1 MKGMFHL
8 RGGVRKRGKRWYYYF
23 EDIDEDGSRKKVEK
37 VGGDTRAEAEAC
49 LRKVLSDIDETGQY
63 FLGTNT
69 RVKQYLDFWMEEYV
83 KLNLKYNTYENYRFT
98 IKNHIDGFLGKK
110 KLTDLSP
117 ALLQNFIN
125 EEFKKGYSKKTM
137 TITHSVLKNALN
149 MAVYPWGLI
158 KQNPMLYVKIPK
170 YEERPT
176 TKKDLKIISL
186 EDFDRMIEI
195 TPEVHPFYIPLN
207 IGFYTGM
214 RVGEVCGLTWD
225 NVDFSSGTIT
235 VEKQMVKND
244 GLWVYGTPKTASSN
258 RTIFIGQTLLSILK
272 KQKKQQLENRMKYG
286 KFYIDSNAV
295 CTKEDGE
302 LVTPSVVKWNT
313 RRISNALSLSFNF
326 HSLRH
331 THATLL
337 LENGAKMKEISE
349 RLGHSRISITMDTYS
364 HVTNKMRNETV
375 DIMEK
380 LRKNS

>member
-1 MKGMFHL
+1 
-8 RGGVRKRGKRWYYYF
+8 
-23 EDIDEDGSRKKVEK
+23 
-37 VGGDTRAEAEAC
+37 
-49 LRKVLSDIDETGQY
+49 
-63 FLGTNT
+63 
-69 RVKQYLDFWMEEYV
+69 
-83 KLNLKYNTYENYRFT
+83 
-98 IKNHIDGFLGKK
+98 
-110 KLTDLSP
+110 
-117 ALLQNFIN
+117 
-125 EEFKKGYSKKTM
+125 M

-186 EDFDRMIEI
+186 EDFDHMLEI
-195 TPEVHPFYIPLN
+195 TPEGHPFYIPLN

-225 NVDFSSGTIT
+225 NVDFSNGTIT

-244 GLWVYGTPKTASSN
+244 GAWVYGTPKTSSSN
-258 RTIFIGQTLLSILK
+258 RTIFIGQTLLAILK
-272 KQKKQQLENRMKYG
+272 KHKKQQLENRMKYG
-286 KFYIDSNAV
+286 KLYIDSNAV
-295 CTKEDGE
+295 CTKEYGE

-337 LENGAKMKEISE
+337 LENGAKMKEISD

-364 HVTNKMRNETV
+364 HVTDKMRNETV
-375 DIMEK
+375 DIMEN

>member
-1 MKGMFHL
+1 MAFLFVSLNYTNG
-8 RGGVRKRGKRWYYYF
+8 
-23 EDIDEDGSRKKVEK
+23 EDINDDGSRKKVEK
-37 VGGDTRAEAEAC
+37 VGGDTRPEAEAA

-63 FLGTNT
+63 FLGTDT

-98 IKNHIDGFLGKK
+98 IKNHINGYLGKK

-125 EEFKKGYSKKTM
+125 AEFKKGYSKKTM

-170 YEERPT
+170 YEARPT

-186 EDFDRMIEI
+186 EDFDHMLEI
-195 TPEVHPFYIPLN
+195 TPEGHPFYIPLN

-225 NVDFSSGTIT
+225 DVDFSNGTIT

-244 GLWVYGTPKTASSN
+244 GAWVYGTPKTSSSN
-258 RTIFIGQTLLSILK
+258 RTIFIGQTLLAILK
-272 KQKKQQLENRMKYG
+272 KHKKQQLENRMKYG
-286 KFYIDSNAV
+286 KLYIDSNAV

-364 HVTNKMRNETV
+364 HVTDKMRNETV
-375 DIMEK
+375 DIMAN

>member
-1 MKGMFHL
+1 M

-23 EDIDEDGSRKKVEK
+23 EDINDDGSRKKVEK
-37 VGGDTRAEAEAC
+37 VGGDTRADAEAT
-49 LRKVLSDIDETGQY
+49 LRKILSDIDETGQY
-63 FLGTNT
+63 FLGTDT

-98 IKNHIDGFLGKK
+98 IKNHIDGYLGKK

-125 EEFKKGYSKKTM
+125 DEFKKGYSKKTM

-186 EDFDRMIEI
+186 EDFDHMLEI
-195 TPEVHPFYIPLN
+195 TPEGHPFYIPLN

-225 NVDFSSGTIT
+225 DVDFSNGTIT

-244 GLWVYGTPKTASSN
+244 GAWVYG
-258 RTIFIGQTLLSILK
+258 
-272 KQKKQQLENRMKYG
+272 
-286 KFYIDSNAV
+286 
-295 CTKEDGE
+295 
-302 LVTPSVVKWNT
+302 TPSVVKWNT

-364 HVTNKMRNETV
+364 HVTDKMRNETV
-375 DIMEK
+375 DIMEN

>member
-1 MKGMFHL
+1 MAFLFVSLNYTNG
-8 RGGVRKRGKRWYYYF
+8 
-23 EDIDEDGSRKKVEK
+23 EDINDDGSRKKVEK
-37 VGGDTRAEAEAC
+37 VGGDTRPEAEAA

-63 FLGTNT
+63 FLGTDT

-98 IKNHIDGFLGKK
+98 IKNHINGYLGKK

-125 EEFKKGYSKKTM
+125 AEFKKGYSKKTM

-149 MAVYPWGLI
+149 MAVYSLGLI

-170 YEERPT
+170 YEARPT

-186 EDFDRMIEI
+186 EDFDHMLEI
-195 TPEVHPFYIPLN
+195 TPEGHPFYIPLN

-225 NVDFSSGTIT
+225 DVDFSNGTIT

-244 GLWVYGTPKTASSN
+244 GAWVYGTPKTSSSN
-258 RTIFIGQTLLSILK
+258 RTIFIGQTLLAILK
-272 KQKKQQLENRMKYG
+272 KHKKQQLENRMKYG
-286 KFYIDSNAV
+286 KLYIDSNAV

-364 HVTNKMRNETV
+364 HVTDKMRNETV
-375 DIMEK
+375 DIMEN

>member
-1 MKGMFHL
+1 M
-8 RGGVRKRGKRWYYYF
+8 RKRGKRWYYYF
-23 EDIDEDGSRKKVEK
+23 EDINDDGSRKKVEK
-37 VGGDTRAEAEAC
+37 VGGDTRPEAEAA

-63 FLGTNT
+63 FLGTDT

-98 IKNHIDGFLGKK
+98 IKNHINGYLGKK

-125 EEFKKGYSKKTM
+125 AEFKKGYSKKTM

-170 YEERPT
+170 YEARPT

-186 EDFDRMIEI
+186 EDFDHMLEI
-195 TPEVHPFYIPLN
+195 TPEGHPFYIPLN

-225 NVDFSSGTIT
+225 DVDFSNGTIT

-244 GLWVYGTPKTASSN
+244 GAWVYGTPKTSSSN
-258 RTIFIGQTLLSILK
+258 RTIFIGQTLLAILK
-272 KQKKQQLENRMKYG
+272 KHKKQQLENRMKYG
-286 KFYIDSNAV
+286 KLYIDSNAV

-364 HVTNKMRNETV
+364 HVTDKMRNETV
-375 DIMEK
+375 DIMEN

>member
-1 MKGMFHL
+1 MAFLFVSLNYTNG
-8 RGGVRKRGKRWYYYF
+8 
-23 EDIDEDGSRKKVEK
+23 EDINDDGSRKKVEK
-37 VGGDTRAEAEAC
+37 VGGDTRPEAEAA

-63 FLGTNT
+63 FLGTDT

-98 IKNHIDGFLGKK
+98 IKNHINGYLGKK

-125 EEFKKGYSKKTM
+125 AEFKKGYSKKTM

-158 KQNPMLYVKIPK
+158 KQNPMLYVKISK
-170 YEERPT
+170 YEARPT

-186 EDFDRMIEI
+186 EDFDHMLEI
-195 TPEVHPFYIPLN
+195 TPEGHPFYIPLN

-225 NVDFSSGTIT
+225 DVDFSNGTIT

-244 GLWVYGTPKTASSN
+244 GAWVYGTPKTSSSN
-258 RTIFIGQTLLSILK
+258 RTIFIGQTLLAILK
-272 KQKKQQLENRMKYG
+272 KHKKQQLENRMKYG
-286 KFYIDSNAV
+286 KLYIDSNAV

-364 HVTNKMRNETV
+364 HVTDKMRNETV
-375 DIMEK
+375 DIMEN

>member
-1 MKGMFHL
+1 MAFLFVSLNYTNG
-8 RGGVRKRGKRWYYYF
+8 
-23 EDIDEDGSRKKVEK
+23 EDINDDGSRKKVEK
-37 VGGDTRAEAEAC
+37 VGGDTRPEAEAA

-63 FLGTNT
+63 FLGTDT

-98 IKNHIDGFLGKK
+98 IKNHINGYLGKK

-125 EEFKKGYSKKTM
+125 AEFKKGYSKKTM

-170 YEERPT
+170 YEARPT

-186 EDFDRMIEI
+186 EDFDHMLEI
-195 TPEVHPFYIPLN
+195 TPEGHPFYIPLN

-225 NVDFSSGTIT
+225 DVDFSNGTIT

-244 GLWVYGTPKTASSN
+244 GAWVYGTPKTSSSN
-258 RTIFIGQTLLSILK
+258 RTIFIGQTLLAILK
-272 KQKKQQLENRMKYG
+272 KHKKQQLENRMKYG
-286 KFYIDSNAV
+286 KLYIDSNAV

-313 RRISNALSLSFNF
+313 RRISNALSLSFSF

-364 HVTNKMRNETV
+364 HVTDKMRNETV
-375 DIMEK
+375 DIMEN

>member
-1 MKGMFHL
+1 M
-8 RGGVRKRGKRWYYYF
+8 RGSVRKRGKRWYYYF
-23 EDIDEDGSRKKVEK
+23 EDINDDGSRKKVEK
-37 VGGDTRAEAEAC
+37 VGGDTRSEAEAA

-63 FLGTNT
+63 FLGTDT

-98 IKNHIDGFLGKK
+98 IKNHINGYLGKK

-125 EEFKKGYSKKTM
+125 AEFKKGYSKKTM

-186 EDFDRMIEI
+186 EDFDHMLEI
-195 TPEVHPFYIPLN
+195 TPEGHPFYIPLN

-225 NVDFSSGTIT
+225 NVDFSNGTIT

-244 GLWVYGTPKTASSN
+244 GEWVYGTPKTSSSN
-258 RTIFIGQTLLSILK
+258 RTIFIGQTLLAILK
-272 KQKKQQLENRMKYG
+272 KHKKQQLENRMKYG
-286 KFYIDSNAV
+286 KLYIDSNAV

-364 HVTNKMRNETV
+364 HVTDKMRNETV
-375 DIMEK
+375 DIMEN

>member
-1 MKGMFHL
+1 MAFLFVSLNYTNG
-8 RGGVRKRGKRWYYYF
+8 
-23 EDIDEDGSRKKVEK
+23 EDINDDGSRKKVEK
-37 VGGDTRAEAEAC
+37 VGGDTRPEAEAA

-63 FLGTNT
+63 FLGTDT
-69 RVKQYLDFWMEEYV
+69 RLKQYLDFWMEEYV

-98 IKNHIDGFLGKK
+98 IKNHINGYLGKK

-125 EEFKKGYSKKTM
+125 AEFKKGYSKKTM

-170 YEERPT
+170 YEARPT

-186 EDFDRMIEI
+186 EDFDHMLEI
-195 TPEVHPFYIPLN
+195 TPEGHPFYIPLN

-225 NVDFSSGTIT
+225 DVDFSNGTIT

-244 GLWVYGTPKTASSN
+244 GAWVYGTPKTSSSN
-258 RTIFIGQTLLSILK
+258 RTIFIGQTLLAILK
-272 KQKKQQLENRMKYG
+272 KHKKQQLENRMKYG
-286 KFYIDSNAV
+286 KLYIDSNAV

-364 HVTNKMRNETV
+364 HVTDKMRNETV
-375 DIMEK
+375 DIMEN

>member
-1 MKGMFHL
+1 MAFLFFSLNYTNG
-8 RGGVRKRGKRWYYYF
+8 
-23 EDIDEDGSRKKVEK
+23 EDINDDGSRKKVEK
-37 VGGDTRAEAEAC
+37 VGGDTRPEAEAA

-63 FLGTNT
+63 FLGTDT

-98 IKNHIDGFLGKK
+98 IKNHINGYLGKK

-125 EEFKKGYSKKTM
+125 AEFKKGYSKKTM

-170 YEERPT
+170 YEARPT

-186 EDFDRMIEI
+186 EDFDHMLEI
-195 TPEVHPFYIPLN
+195 TPEGHPFYIPLN

-225 NVDFSSGTIT
+225 DVDFSNGTIT

-244 GLWVYGTPKTASSN
+244 GAWVYGTPKTSSSN
-258 RTIFIGQTLLSILK
+258 RTIFIGQTLLAILK
-272 KQKKQQLENRMKYG
+272 KHKKQQLENRMKYG
-286 KFYIDSNAV
+286 KLYIDSNAV

-364 HVTNKMRNETV
+364 HVTDKMRNETV
-375 DIMEK
+375 DIMEN

>member
-1 MKGMFHL
+1 MAFLFVSLNYTNG
-8 RGGVRKRGKRWYYYF
+8 
-23 EDIDEDGSRKKVEK
+23 EDINDDGSRKKVEK
-37 VGGDTRAEAEAC
+37 VGGDTRPEAEAA

-63 FLGTNT
+63 FLGTDT

-98 IKNHIDGFLGKK
+98 IKNHINGYLGKK

-125 EEFKKGYSKKTM
+125 AEFKKGYSKKTM

-170 YEERPT
+170 YEARPT

-186 EDFDRMIEI
+186 EDFDHMLEI
-195 TPEVHPFYIPLN
+195 TPEGHPFYIPLN

-225 NVDFSSGTIT
+225 DVDFSNGTIT

-244 GLWVYGTPKTASSN
+244 GAWVYGTPKTSSSN
-258 RTIFIGQTLLSILK
+258 RTIFIGQTLLAILK
-272 KQKKQQLENRMKYG
+272 KHKKQQLENRMKYG
-286 KFYIDSNAV
+286 NLYIDSNAV

-364 HVTNKMRNETV
+364 HVTDKMRNETV
-375 DIMEK
+375 DIMEN

>member
-1 MKGMFHL
+1 MAFLFVSLNYTNG
-8 RGGVRKRGKRWYYYF
+8 
-23 EDIDEDGSRKKVEK
+23 EDINDDGSRKKVEK
-37 VGGDTRAEAEAC
+37 VGGDTRPEAEAA

-63 FLGTNT
+63 FLGTDT

-98 IKNHIDGFLGKK
+98 IKNHINGYLGKK

-125 EEFKKGYSKKTM
+125 AEFKKGYSKKTM

-149 MAVYPWGLI
+149 MAVYPLGLI

-170 YEERPT
+170 YEARPT

-186 EDFDRMIEI
+186 EDFDHMLEI
-195 TPEVHPFYIPLN
+195 TPEGHPFYIPLN

-225 NVDFSSGTIT
+225 DVDFSNGTIT

-244 GLWVYGTPKTASSN
+244 GAWVYGTPKTSSSN
-258 RTIFIGQTLLSILK
+258 RTIFIGQTLLAILK
-272 KQKKQQLENRMKYG
+272 KHKKQQLENRMKYG
-286 KFYIDSNAV
+286 KLYIDSNAV

-364 HVTNKMRNETV
+364 HVTDKMRNETV
-375 DIMEK
+375 DIMEN

>member
-1 MKGMFHL
+1 MAFLFVSLNYTNG
-8 RGGVRKRGKRWYYYF
+8 
-23 EDIDEDGSRKKVEK
+23 EDINDDGSRKKVEK
-37 VGGDTRAEAEAC
+37 VGGDTRPEAEAA

-63 FLGTNT
+63 FLGTDT

-98 IKNHIDGFLGKK
+98 IKNHINGYLGKK

-125 EEFKKGYSKKTM
+125 AEFKKGYSKKTM

-170 YEERPT
+170 YEARPT

-186 EDFDRMIEI
+186 EDFDHMLEI
-195 TPEVHPFYIPLN
+195 TPERHPFYIPLN

-225 NVDFSSGTIT
+225 DVDFSNGTIT

-244 GLWVYGTPKTASSN
+244 GAWVYGTPKTSSSN
-258 RTIFIGQTLLSILK
+258 RTIFIGQTLLAILK
-272 KQKKQQLENRMKYG
+272 KHKKQQLENRMKYG
-286 KFYIDSNAV
+286 KLYIDSNAV

-364 HVTNKMRNETV
+364 HVTDKMRNETV
-375 DIMEK
+375 DIMEN

>member
-1 MKGMFHL
+1 MNGFL
-8 RGGVRKRGKRWYYYF
+8 FVSLNYTNG
-23 EDIDEDGSRKKVEK
+23 EDINDDGSRKKVEK
-37 VGGDTRAEAEAC
+37 VGGDTRPEAEAA

-63 FLGTNT
+63 FLGTDT

-98 IKNHIDGFLGKK
+98 IKNHINGYLGKK

-125 EEFKKGYSKKTM
+125 AEFKKGYSKKTM

-170 YEERPT
+170 YEARPT

-186 EDFDRMIEI
+186 EDFDHMLEI
-195 TPEVHPFYIPLN
+195 TPEGHPFYIPLN

-225 NVDFSSGTIT
+225 DVDFSNGTIT

-244 GLWVYGTPKTASSN
+244 GAWVYGTPKTSSSN
-258 RTIFIGQTLLSILK
+258 RTIFIGQTLLAILK
-272 KQKKQQLENRMKYG
+272 KHKKQQLENRMKYG
-286 KFYIDSNAV
+286 KLYIDSNAV

-364 HVTNKMRNETV
+364 HVTDKMRNETV
-375 DIMEK
+375 DIMEN

>member
-1 MKGMFHL
+1 MAFL
-8 RGGVRKRGKRWYYYF
+8 FVSLNYTNGK
-23 EDIDEDGSRKKVEK
+23 DINDDGSRKKVEK
-37 VGGDTRAEAEAC
+37 VGGDTRPEAEAA

-63 FLGTNT
+63 FLGTDT

-98 IKNHIDGFLGKK
+98 IKNHINGYLGKK

-125 EEFKKGYSKKTM
+125 AEFKKGYSKKTM

-170 YEERPT
+170 YEARPT

-186 EDFDRMIEI
+186 EDFDHMLEI
-195 TPEVHPFYIPLN
+195 TPEGHPFYIPLN

-225 NVDFSSGTIT
+225 DVDFSNGTIT

-244 GLWVYGTPKTASSN
+244 GAWVYGTPKTSSSN
-258 RTIFIGQTLLSILK
+258 RTIFIGQTLLAILK
-272 KQKKQQLENRMKYG
+272 KHKKQQLENRMKYG
-286 KFYIDSNAV
+286 KLYIDSNAV

-364 HVTNKMRNETV
+364 HVTDKMRNETV
-375 DIMEK
+375 DIMEN

>member
-1 MKGMFHL
+1 MGSEMCI
-8 RGGVRKRGKRWYYYF
+8 RDRYYYF
-23 EDIDEDGSRKKVEK
+23 EDINDDGSRKKVEK
-37 VGGDTRAEAEAC
+37 VGGDTRPEAEAA

-63 FLGTNT
+63 FLGTDT

-98 IKNHIDGFLGKK
+98 IKNHINGYLGKK

-125 EEFKKGYSKKTM
+125 AEFKKGYSKKTM

-186 EDFDRMIEI
+186 EDFDHMLEI
-195 TPEVHPFYIPLN
+195 TPESHPFYIPLN

-225 NVDFSSGTIT
+225 NVDFSNGTIT

-244 GLWVYGTPKTASSN
+244 GEWVYGTPKTSSSN
-258 RTIFIGQTLLSILK
+258 RTIFIGQTLLEILK
-272 KQKKQQLENRMKYG
+272 KHKKQQLENRMKYG
-286 KFYIDSNAV
+286 KLYIDSNAV

-364 HVTNKMRNETV
+364 HVTDKMRNQTV
-375 DIMEK
+375 DIMEN

>member
-1 MKGMFHL
+1 MAFLFFSLNYTNGE
-8 RGGVRKRGKRWYYYF
+8 YIN
-23 EDIDEDGSRKKVEK
+23 DDGSRKKVEK
-37 VGGDTRAEAEAC
+37 VGGDTRPEAEAA

-63 FLGTNT
+63 FLGTDT

-98 IKNHIDGFLGKK
+98 IKNHINGYLGKK

-125 EEFKKGYSKKTM
+125 AEFKKGYSKKTM

-170 YEERPT
+170 YEARPT

-186 EDFDRMIEI
+186 EDFDHMLEI
-195 TPEVHPFYIPLN
+195 TPEGHPFYIPLN

-225 NVDFSSGTIT
+225 DVDFSNGTIT

-244 GLWVYGTPKTASSN
+244 GAWVYGTPKTSSSN
-258 RTIFIGQTLLSILK
+258 RTIFIGQTLLAILK
-272 KQKKQQLENRMKYG
+272 KHKKQQLENRMKYG
-286 KFYIDSNAV
+286 KLYIDSNAV

-364 HVTNKMRNETV
+364 HVTDKMRNETV
-375 DIMEK
+375 DIMEN

>member
-1 MKGMFHL
+1 MAFLFVSLNYTNG
-8 RGGVRKRGKRWYYYF
+8 
-23 EDIDEDGSRKKVEK
+23 EDINDDGSRKKVEK
-37 VGGDTRAEAEAC
+37 VGGDTRPEAEAA

-63 FLGTNT
+63 FLGTDT

-98 IKNHIDGFLGKK
+98 IKNHINGYLGKK

-125 EEFKKGYSKKTM
+125 AEFKKGYSKKTM

-170 YEERPT
+170 YEARPT

-186 EDFDRMIEI
+186 EDFDHMLEI
-195 TPEVHPFYIPLN
+195 TPEGHPFYIPLN

-225 NVDFSSGTIT
+225 DVDFSNGTIT

-244 GLWVYGTPKTASSN
+244 GAWVYGTPKTSSSN
-258 RTIFIGQTLLSILK
+258 RTIFIGQTLLAILK
-272 KQKKQQLENRMKYG
+272 KHKKQQLENRMKYG
-286 KFYIDSNAV
+286 KLYIDSNAV

-364 HVTNKMRNETV
+364 HVTDKMRNETI
-375 DIMEK
+375 DIMEN

>member
-1 MKGMFHL
+1 MAFLFVSLNYTNG
-8 RGGVRKRGKRWYYYF
+8 
-23 EDIDEDGSRKKVEK
+23 EDINDDGSRKKVEK
-37 VGGDTRAEAEAC
+37 VGGDTRPEAEAA

-63 FLGTNT
+63 FLGTDT

-98 IKNHIDGFLGKK
+98 IKNHINGYLGKK

-125 EEFKKGYSKKTM
+125 AEFKKGYSKKTM

-170 YEERPT
+170 YEARPT

-186 EDFDRMIEI
+186 EDFDHMLEI
-195 TPEVHPFYIPLN
+195 TPEGHPFYIPLN

-225 NVDFSSGTIT
+225 DVDFSNGTIT

-244 GLWVYGTPKTASSN
+244 GAWVYGTPKTSSSN
-258 RTIFIGQTLLSILK
+258 RTIFIGQTLLAILK
-272 KQKKQQLENRMKYG
+272 KHKKQQLENRMKYG
-286 KFYIDSNAV
+286 KLYIDSNAV
-295 CTKEDGE
+295 CTKEEGE

-364 HVTNKMRNETV
+364 HVTDKMRNETV
-375 DIMEK
+375 DIMEN

>member
-1 MKGMFHL
+1 M
-8 RGGVRKRGKRWYYYF
+8 RKRGKRWYYYF
-23 EDIDEDGSRKKVEK
+23 EDINDDGSRKKVEK
-37 VGGDTRAEAEAC
+37 VGGDTRPEAEAA

-63 FLGTNT
+63 FLGTDT

-98 IKNHIDGFLGKK
+98 IKNHIDGYLGKK

-125 EEFKKGYSKKTM
+125 DEFKKGYSKKTM

-186 EDFDRMIEI
+186 EDFDHMLEI
-195 TPEVHPFYIPLN
+195 TPEGHPFYIPLN

-225 NVDFSSGTIT
+225 NVDFSNGTIT

-244 GLWVYGTPKTASSN
+244 GEWVYGTPKTSSSN
-258 RTIFIGQTLLSILK
+258 RTIFIGQTLLAILK
-272 KQKKQQLENRMKYG
+272 KHKKQQLENRMKYG
-286 KFYIDSNAV
+286 KLYIDSNAV

-364 HVTNKMRNETV
+364 HVTDKMRNETV
-375 DIMEK
+375 DIMEN

>member
-1 MKGMFHL
+1 MAFLFVSLNYTNG
-8 RGGVRKRGKRWYYYF
+8 
-23 EDIDEDGSRKKVEK
+23 EDINDDGSRKKVEK
-37 VGGDTRAEAEAC
+37 VGGDTRPEAEAA

-63 FLGTNT
+63 FLGTDT

-98 IKNHIDGFLGKK
+98 IKNHINGYLGKK

-125 EEFKKGYSKKTM
+125 AEFKKGYSKKTM

-170 YEERPT
+170 YEARPT

-186 EDFDRMIEI
+186 EDFDHMLEI
-195 TPEVHPFYIPLN
+195 TPEGHPFYIPLN

-225 NVDFSSGTIT
+225 DVDFSNGTIT

-244 GLWVYGTPKTASSN
+244 GAWVYGTPKTSSSN
-258 RTIFIGQTLLSILK
+258 RTIFIGQTLLAILK
-272 KQKKQQLENRMKYG
+272 KHKKQQLENRMKYG
-286 KFYIDSNAV
+286 KLYIDSNAV

-364 HVTNKMRNETV
+364 HITDKMRNETV
-375 DIMEK
+375 DIMEN

>member
-1 MKGMFHL
+1 MSFLFVWLNYTNG
-8 RGGVRKRGKRWYYYF
+8 
-23 EDIDEDGSRKKVEK
+23 EDINDDGSRKKVEK
-37 VGGDTRAEAEAC
+37 VGGDTRPEAEAA

-63 FLGTNT
+63 FLGTDT

-98 IKNHIDGFLGKK
+98 IKNHINGYLGKK

-125 EEFKKGYSKKTM
+125 AEFKKGYSKKTM

-170 YEERPT
+170 YEARPT

-186 EDFDRMIEI
+186 EDFDHMLEI
-195 TPEVHPFYIPLN
+195 TPEGHPFYIPLN

-225 NVDFSSGTIT
+225 DVDFSNGTIT

-244 GLWVYGTPKTASSN
+244 GAWVYGTPKTSSSN
-258 RTIFIGQTLLSILK
+258 RTIFIGQTLLAILK
-272 KQKKQQLENRMKYG
+272 KHKKQQLENRMKYG
-286 KFYIDSNAV
+286 KLYIDSNAV

-364 HVTNKMRNETV
+364 HVTDKMRNETV
-375 DIMEK
+375 DIMEN

>member
-1 MKGMFHL
+1 MAFLFVSLNYTNG
-8 RGGVRKRGKRWYYYF
+8 
-23 EDIDEDGSRKKVEK
+23 EDINDDGSRKKVEK
-37 VGGDTRAEAEAC
+37 VGGDTRPEAEAA

-63 FLGTNT
+63 FLGTDT

-98 IKNHIDGFLGKK
+98 IKNHINGYLGKK

-125 EEFKKGYSKKTM
+125 AEFKKGYSKKTM

-170 YEERPT
+170 YEARPT

-186 EDFDRMIEI
+186 EDFDHMLEI
-195 TPEVHPFYIPLN
+195 TPEGHTFYIPLN

-225 NVDFSSGTIT
+225 DVDFSNGTIT

-244 GLWVYGTPKTASSN
+244 GAWVYGTPKTSSSN
-258 RTIFIGQTLLSILK
+258 RTIFIGQTLLAILK
-272 KQKKQQLENRMKYG
+272 KHKKQQLENRMKYG
-286 KFYIDSNAV
+286 KLYIDSNAV

-364 HVTNKMRNETV
+364 HVTDKMRNETV
-375 DIMEK
+375 DIMEN

>member
-1 MKGMFHL
+1 MAFLFGSVNYTN
-8 RGGVRKRGKRWYYYF
+8 G
-23 EDIDEDGSRKKVEK
+23 EDINDDGSRKKVEK
-37 VGGDTRAEAEAC
+37 VGGDTRPEAEAA

-63 FLGTNT
+63 FLGTDT

-98 IKNHIDGFLGKK
+98 IKNHINGYLGKK

-125 EEFKKGYSKKTM
+125 AEFKKGYSKKTM

-170 YEERPT
+170 YEARPT

-186 EDFDRMIEI
+186 EDFDHMLEI
-195 TPEVHPFYIPLN
+195 TPEGHPFYIPLN

-225 NVDFSSGTIT
+225 DVDFSNGTIT

-244 GLWVYGTPKTASSN
+244 GAWVYGTPKTSSSN
-258 RTIFIGQTLLSILK
+258 RTIFIGQTLLAILK
-272 KQKKQQLENRMKYG
+272 KHKKQQLENRMKYG
-286 KFYIDSNAV
+286 KLYIDSNAV

-364 HVTNKMRNETV
+364 HVTDKMRNETV
-375 DIMEK
+375 DIMEN

>member
-1 MKGMFHL
+1 MAFLFVSLNYTNG
-8 RGGVRKRGKRWYYYF
+8 
-23 EDIDEDGSRKKVEK
+23 EDINDDGSRKKVEK
-37 VGGDTRAEAEAC
+37 VGGDTRPEAEAA

-63 FLGTNT
+63 FLGTDT

-98 IKNHIDGFLGKK
+98 IKNHINGYLGKK

-125 EEFKKGYSKKTM
+125 AEFKKGYSKKTM

-170 YEERPT
+170 YEARPT

-186 EDFDRMIEI
+186 EDFDHMLEI
-195 TPEVHPFYIPLN
+195 TPEGHPLYIPLN

-225 NVDFSSGTIT
+225 DVDFSNGTIT

-244 GLWVYGTPKTASSN
+244 GAWVYGTPKTSSSN
-258 RTIFIGQTLLSILK
+258 RTIFIGQTLLAILK
-272 KQKKQQLENRMKYG
+272 KHKKQQLENRMKYG
-286 KFYIDSNAV
+286 KLYIDSNAV

-364 HVTNKMRNETV
+364 HVTDKMRNETV
-375 DIMEK
+375 DIMEN

>member
-1 MKGMFHL
+1 M
-8 RGGVRKRGKRWYYYF
+8 RKRGKRWYYYF
-23 EDIDEDGSRKKVEK
+23 EDINDDGSRKKVEK
-37 VGGDTRAEAEAC
+37 VGGDTRPEAEAA

-63 FLGTNT
+63 FLGTDT

-98 IKNHIDGFLGKK
+98 IKNHIDGYLGKK

-125 EEFKKGYSKKTM
+125 DEFKKGYSKKTM

-186 EDFDRMIEI
+186 EDFDHMLEI
-195 TPEVHPFYIPLN
+195 TPEGHPFYIPLN

-225 NVDFSSGTIT
+225 NVDFSNGTIT

-244 GLWVYGTPKTASSN
+244 GAWVYGTPKTSSSN
-258 RTIFIGQTLLSILK
+258 RTIFIGQTLLEIMK
-272 KQKKQQLENRMKYG
+272 KHKKQQLENRMKYG
-286 KFYIDSNAV
+286 KLYIDSNAV

-364 HVTNKMRNETV
+364 HVTDKMRNETV
-375 DIMEK
+375 DIMEN

>member
-1 MKGMFHL
+1 MH
-8 RGGVRKRGKRWYYYF
+8 GGVRKRGKRWYYYF
-23 EDIDEDGSRKKVEK
+23 EDINDDGSRKKVEK
-37 VGGDTRAEAEAC
+37 VGGDTRPEAEAA
-49 LRKVLSDIDETGQY
+49 LRKVLSYIDETGQY
-63 FLGTNT
+63 FLGTDT

-98 IKNHIDGFLGKK
+98 IKNHINGYLGKK

-125 EEFKKGYSKKTM
+125 AEFKKGYSKKTM

-170 YEERPT
+170 YEARPT

-186 EDFDRMIEI
+186 EDFDHMLEI
-195 TPEVHPFYIPLN
+195 TPEGHPFYIPLN

-225 NVDFSSGTIT
+225 DVDFSNGTIT

-244 GLWVYGTPKTASSN
+244 GAWVYGTPKTSSSN
-258 RTIFIGQTLLSILK
+258 RTIFIGQTLLAILK
-272 KQKKQQLENRMKYG
+272 KHKKQQLENRMKYG
-286 KFYIDSNAV
+286 KLYIDSNAV

-364 HVTNKMRNETV
+364 HVTDKMRNETV
-375 DIMEK
+375 DIMEN

>member
-1 MKGMFHL
+1 MH
-8 RGGVRKRGKRWYYYF
+8 GGVRKRGKRWYYYF
-23 EDIDEDGSRKKVEK
+23 EDINDDGSRKKVEK
-37 VGGDTRAEAEAC
+37 VGGDTRPEAEAA

-63 FLGTNT
+63 FLGTDT

-98 IKNHIDGFLGKK
+98 IKNHIDGYLGKK

-125 EEFKKGYSKKTM
+125 AEFKKGYSKKTM

-186 EDFDRMIEI
+186 EDFDHMLEI
-195 TPEVHPFYIPLN
+195 TPEGHPFYIPLN

-225 NVDFSSGTIT
+225 NVDFSNGTIT

-244 GLWVYGTPKTASSN
+244 GEWVYGTPKTSSSN
-258 RTIFIGQTLLSILK
+258 RTIFIGQTLLAILK
-272 KQKKQQLENRMKYG
+272 KHKKQQLENRMKYG
-286 KFYIDSNAV
+286 KLYIDSNAV
-295 CTKEDGE
+295 CTKEYGE

-313 RRISNALSLSFNF
+313 KRISNALSLSFNF

-364 HVTNKMRNETV
+364 HITDKMRNETV
-375 DIMEK
+375 DIMEN

>member
-1 MKGMFHL
+1 MAFLFVSLNYTNG
-8 RGGVRKRGKRWYYYF
+8 
-23 EDIDEDGSRKKVEK
+23 EDINDDGSRKKVEK
-37 VGGDTRAEAEAC
+37 VGGDTRPEAEAA

-63 FLGTNT
+63 FLGTDT

-98 IKNHIDGFLGKK
+98 IKNHINGYLGKK

-125 EEFKKGYSKKTM
+125 AEFKKGYSKKTM

-170 YEERPT
+170 YEARPT

-186 EDFDRMIEI
+186 EDFDHMLEI
-195 TPEVHPFYIPLN
+195 TPEGHPFYIPLN

-225 NVDFSSGTIT
+225 DVDFSNGTIT

-244 GLWVYGTPKTASSN
+244 GAWVYGTPKTSSSN
-258 RTIFIGQTLLSILK
+258 RTIFIGQTLLAILK
-272 KQKKQQLENRMKYG
+272 KHKKQQLENRMKYG
-286 KFYIDSNAV
+286 KLYIDSNAV

-364 HVTNKMRNETV
+364 HVTDKMRNETV
-375 DIMEK
+375 DIMENR
-380 LRKNS
+380 LYNLWD

>member
-1 MKGMFHL
+1 MH
-8 RGGVRKRGKRWYYYF
+8 GGVRKRGKRWYYYF
-23 EDIDEDGSRKKVEK
+23 EDINDDGSRKKVEK
-37 VGGDTRAEAEAC
+37 VGGDTRPEAEAA

-63 FLGTNT
+63 FLGTDT

-98 IKNHIDGFLGKK
+98 IKNHINGYLGKK

-125 EEFKKGYSKKTM
+125 AEFKKGYSKKTM

-170 YEERPT
+170 YEARPT

-186 EDFDRMIEI
+186 EDFDHMLEI
-195 TPEVHPFYIPLN
+195 TPEGHPFYIPLN

-225 NVDFSSGTIT
+225 NVDFSNGTIT

-244 GLWVYGTPKTASSN
+244 GAWVYGTPKTSSSN
-258 RTIFIGQTLLSILK
+258 RTIFIGQTLLAILK
-272 KQKKQQLENRMKYG
+272 KHKKQQLENRMKYG
-286 KFYIDSNAV
+286 KLYIDSNAV
-295 CTKEDGE
+295 CTKEYGE

-337 LENGAKMKEISE
+337 LENGAKMKEISD

-364 HVTNKMRNETV
+364 HVTDKMRNETV
-375 DIMEK
+375 DIMEN

>member
-1 MKGMFHL
+1 MAFLFVSLNYTNG
-8 RGGVRKRGKRWYYYF
+8 
-23 EDIDEDGSRKKVEK
+23 EDINDDGSRKKVEK
-37 VGGDTRAEAEAC
+37 VGGDTRPEAEAA

-63 FLGTNT
+63 FLGTDT
-69 RVKQYLDFWMEEYV
+69 RVKQYLDFRMEEYV

-98 IKNHIDGFLGKK
+98 IKNHINGYLGKK

-125 EEFKKGYSKKTM
+125 AEFKKGYSKKTM

-170 YEERPT
+170 YEARPT

-186 EDFDRMIEI
+186 EDFDHMLEI
-195 TPEVHPFYIPLN
+195 TPEGHPFYIPLN

-225 NVDFSSGTIT
+225 DVDFSNGTIT

-244 GLWVYGTPKTASSN
+244 GAWVYGTPKTSSSN
-258 RTIFIGQTLLSILK
+258 RTIFIGQTLLAILK
-272 KQKKQQLENRMKYG
+272 KHKKQQLENRMKYG
-286 KFYIDSNAV
+286 KLYIDSNAV

-364 HVTNKMRNETV
+364 HVTDKMRNETV
-375 DIMEK
+375 DIMEN

>member
-1 MKGMFHL
+1 MAFLFVSLNYTNG
-8 RGGVRKRGKRWYYYF
+8 
-23 EDIDEDGSRKKVEK
+23 EDINDDGSRKKVEK
-37 VGGDTRAEAEAC
+37 VGGDTRPEAEAA

-63 FLGTNT
+63 FLGTDT

-98 IKNHIDGFLGKK
+98 IKNHINGYLGKK

-125 EEFKKGYSKKTM
+125 AEFKKGYSKKTM

-170 YEERPT
+170 YEARPT

-186 EDFDRMIEI
+186 EDFDHMLEI
-195 TPEVHPFYIPLN
+195 TPEGHPFYIPLN

-225 NVDFSSGTIT
+225 DVDFSNGTIT

-244 GLWVYGTPKTASSN
+244 GAWVYGTPKTSSSN
-258 RTIFIGQTLLSILK
+258 RTIFIGQTLLAILK
-272 KQKKQQLENRMKYG
+272 KHKKQQLENRMKYG
-286 KFYIDSNAV
+286 KLYIDSNAV

-364 HVTNKMRNETV
+364 HVTDKMRNETV
-375 DIMEK
+375 DIMEN
-380 LRKNS
+380 LRKNSWLYNLWD

>member
-1 MKGMFHL
+1 MAFLFVSLNYTNG
-8 RGGVRKRGKRWYYYF
+8 
-23 EDIDEDGSRKKVEK
+23 EDINDDGSRKKVEK
-37 VGGDTRAEAEAC
+37 VGGDTRPEAEAA

-63 FLGTNT
+63 FLGTDT
-69 RVKQYLDFWMEEYV
+69 RVTQYLDFWMEEYV

-98 IKNHIDGFLGKK
+98 IKNHINGYLGKK

-125 EEFKKGYSKKTM
+125 AEFKKGYSKKTM

-170 YEERPT
+170 YEARPT

-186 EDFDRMIEI
+186 EDFDHMLEI
-195 TPEVHPFYIPLN
+195 TPEGHPFYIPLN

-225 NVDFSSGTIT
+225 DVDFSNGTIT

-244 GLWVYGTPKTASSN
+244 GAWVYGTPKTSSSN
-258 RTIFIGQTLLSILK
+258 RTIFIGQTLLAILK
-272 KQKKQQLENRMKYG
+272 KHKKQQLENRMKYG
-286 KFYIDSNAV
+286 KLYIDSNAV

-364 HVTNKMRNETV
+364 HVTDKMRNETV
-375 DIMEK
+375 DIMEN

>member
-1 MKGMFHL
+1 MAFLFVSLNYTNG
-8 RGGVRKRGKRWYYYF
+8 
-23 EDIDEDGSRKKVEK
+23 EDINDDGSRKKVEK
-37 VGGDTRAEAEAC
+37 VGGDTRPEAEAA

-63 FLGTNT
+63 FLGTDT

-98 IKNHIDGFLGKK
+98 IKNHINGYLGKK

-125 EEFKKGYSKKTM
+125 AEFKKGYSKKTM

-170 YEERPT
+170 YEARPT

-186 EDFDRMIEI
+186 EDFDHMLEI
-195 TPEVHPFYIPLN
+195 TPEGHPFYIPLN

-225 NVDFSSGTIT
+225 DVDFSNGTIT

-244 GLWVYGTPKTASSN
+244 GAWVYGTPKTSSSN
-258 RTIFIGQTLLSILK
+258 RTIFIGQTLLAILK
-272 KQKKQQLENRMKYG
+272 KHKKQQLENRMKYG
-286 KFYIDSNAV
+286 KLYIDSNAV

-364 HVTNKMRNETV
+364 HVTDKMRNETV
-375 DIMEK
+375 DIMENR
-380 LRKNS
+380 RKNS

>member
-1 MKGMFHL
+1 M

-23 EDIDEDGSRKKVEK
+23 EDINDDGSRKKVEK
-37 VGGDTRAEAEAC
+37 VGGDTRPEAEAA

-63 FLGTNT
+63 FLGTDT

-98 IKNHIDGFLGKK
+98 IKNHINGYLGKK

-125 EEFKKGYSKKTM
+125 AEFKKGYSKKTM

-186 EDFDRMIEI
+186 EDFDHMLEI
-195 TPEVHPFYIPLN
+195 TPEGHPFYIPLN

-225 NVDFSSGTIT
+225 NVDFSNGTIT

-244 GLWVYGTPKTASSN
+244 GEWVYGTPKTSSSN
-258 RTIFIGQTLLSILK
+258 RTIFIGQTLLAILK
-272 KQKKQQLENRMKYG
+272 KHKKQQLENRMKYG
-286 KFYIDSNAV
+286 KLYIDSNAV

-349 RLGHSRISITMDTYS
+349 PI
-364 HVTNKMRNETV
+364 
-375 DIMEK
+375 
-380 LRKNS
+380 

>member
-1 MKGMFHL
+1 M
-8 RGGVRKRGKRWYYYF
+8 RKRGKRWYYYF
-23 EDIDEDGSRKKVEK
+23 EDINDDGSRKKVEK
-37 VGGDTRAEAEAC
+37 VGGDTRPEAEAA

-63 FLGTNT
+63 FLGTDT

-98 IKNHIDGFLGKK
+98 IKNHINGYLGKK

-125 EEFKKGYSKKTM
+125 AEFKKGYSKKTM

-186 EDFDRMIEI
+186 EDFDHMLEI
-195 TPEVHPFYIPLN
+195 TPESHPFYIPLN

-225 NVDFSSGTIT
+225 NVDFSNGTIT

-244 GLWVYGTPKTASSN
+244 GEWVYGTPKTSSSN
-258 RTIFIGQTLLSILK
+258 RTIFIGQTLLEILK
-272 KQKKQQLENRMKYG
+272 KHKKQQLENRMKYG
-286 KFYIDSNAV
+286 KLYIDSNAV

-364 HVTNKMRNETV
+364 HVTDKMRNETV
-375 DIMEK
+375 DIMEN

>member
-1 MKGMFHL
+1 M
-8 RGGVRKRGKRWYYYF
+8 RKRGKRWYYYF
-23 EDIDEDGSRKKVEK
+23 EDINDDGSRKKVEK
-37 VGGDTRAEAEAC
+37 VGGDTRPEAEAA

-63 FLGTNT
+63 FLGTDT

-98 IKNHIDGFLGKK
+98 IKNHINGYLGKK

-125 EEFKKGYSKKTM
+125 AEFKKGYSKKTM

-186 EDFDRMIEI
+186 EDFDHMLEI
-195 TPEVHPFYIPLN
+195 TPEGHPFYIPLN

-225 NVDFSSGTIT
+225 NVDFSNGTIT

-244 GLWVYGTPKTASSN
+244 GAWVYGTPKTSSSN
-258 RTIFIGQTLLSILK
+258 RTIFIGQTLLAILK
-272 KQKKQQLENRMKYG
+272 KHKKQQLENRMKYG
-286 KFYIDSNAV
+286 KLYIDSNAV
-295 CTKEDGE
+295 CTKEYGE

-337 LENGAKMKEISE
+337 LENGAKMKEISD

-364 HVTNKMRNETV
+364 HVTDKMRNETV
-375 DIMEK
+375 DIMEN